1 MTRPRLRGRPGRSVT
16 PRGERTKERSAAAH
30 PGRGGG
36 PPGRERAGRPAR
48 RPRVRCA
55 ARRPVGRAGV
65 GSSRA
70 RPAPTPSAVITAP
83 DPAEE
88 SAACPVPRRR
98 GAWCRTHGSLGDAA
112 PRRARH
118 RAPDQLAGPV
128 PLTPAEGSTST
139 PSCSVAGPV
148 CSQERTPRPE
158 QHHGNREH
166 YRPAPPGE
174 RPRTD
179 RVNDRPPRPCTS
191 SFRRRRNVPARA
203 ARKGRDR
210 VPRTRRRSPDAPTGA
225 EESRGVAAPAIV
237 TKPSRPYGVC
247 VRPVGSS
254 PIGEP
259 RRMAPSHTPRWV
271 RAGNPIRAPGVSPIH
286 RAWLGGG

>member
-1 MTRPRLRGRPGRSVT
+1 VT
-16 PRGERTKERSAAAH
+16 PRGERTKERSPAAH

-55 ARRPVGRAGV
+55 ARRPVGRVGV

-128 PLTPAEGSTST
+128 PLTPADGSTST
-139 PSCSVAGPV
+139 PSCAVAGPV

-179 RVNDRPPRPCTS
+179 RVNDRPPRPCTR
-191 SFRRRRNVPARA
+191 SFRRRRNVPVRA
-203 ARKGRDR
+203 AREGVTGYRGPAVARPMRRPEPKNLAAS
-210 VPRTRRRSPDAPTGA
+210 PRRQLSRNHHAPTVSASGR
-225 EESRGVAAPAIV
+225 S
-237 TKPSRPYGVC
+237 SRP
-247 VRPVGSS
+247 PSGS
-254 PIGEP
+254 
-259 RRMAPSHTPRWV
+259 
-271 RAGNPIRAPGVSPIH
+271 RAGWRRVTPPGGCEPGNQP
-286 RAWLGGG
+286 ALPG

>member
-16 PRGERTKERSAAAH
+16 PRGERTRERSPAAH

-139 PSCSVAGPV
+139 PSCSRSPGCSPARNEPHDPNSTTATESTTGRRRRVSDPVPTGSTTARRDHARARSADDETFPPARRGRGVTGYRGPAVARPM
-148 CSQERTPRPE
+148 RRPE
-158 QHHGNREH
+158 PKNLAASPRRQLSRNHHGPTVSASGRSG
-166 YRPAPPGE
+166 RPPSGSRAGWRRVTPPGGCEPGTQSAPPG
-174 RPRTD
+174 
-179 RVNDRPPRPCTS
+179 
-191 SFRRRRNVPARA
+191 
-203 ARKGRDR
+203 
-210 VPRTRRRSPDAPTGA
+210 
-225 EESRGVAAPAIV
+225 
-237 TKPSRPYGVC
+237 
-247 VRPVGSS
+247 
-254 PIGEP
+254 
-259 RRMAPSHTPRWV
+259 
-271 RAGNPIRAPGVSPIH
+271 
-286 RAWLGGG
+286 